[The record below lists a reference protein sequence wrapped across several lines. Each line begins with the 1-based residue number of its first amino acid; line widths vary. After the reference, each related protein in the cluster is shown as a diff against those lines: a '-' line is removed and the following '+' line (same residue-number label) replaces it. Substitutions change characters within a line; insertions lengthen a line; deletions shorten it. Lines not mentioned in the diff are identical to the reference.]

1 MGTHTP
7 IKKISLKEL
16 SEQAANDVRNG
27 NPKCFLVDQYIKDA
41 PNEMISSKTEGML
54 QLVGMLSKVCKV
66 CGAAGADGYINPA
79 ITFAQS
85 VKQGDHDETPMDEY
99 EKINRCDE
107 TRLTPQNVV
116 YGPPSSEKALK
127 ACCGEDT
134 SAEGYKACSDDFIS
148 NPAVCVNPVPGSDMA
163 LEKCCGVASEE
174 QTYLDCVENYKQNNL
189 CGKPV
194 MPPVIYGP
202 PEDITPVEP
211 KPEES

>member
-99 EKINRCDE
+99 EKILQAVDHLAAIWEGRR
-107 TRLTPQNVV
+107 TAQGLTLAYNAMLLAV
-116 YGPPSSEKALK
+116 
-127 ACCGEDT
+127 
-134 SAEGYKACSDDFIS
+134 FS
-148 NPAVCVNPVPGSDMA
+148 NPVLYHHA
-163 LEKCCGVASEE
+163 LETAKAWLSTIAATMEGPYGSAADGVVDGNACAGNAGVNS
-174 QTYLDCVENYKQNNL
+174 QTTE
-189 CGKPV
+189 
-194 MPPVIYGP
+194 
-202 PEDITPVEP
+202 
-211 KPEES
+211 